1 MKDANPSVME
11 YDSCPVRG
19 SLARGR
25 RGLMTTTPRIAVL
38 MVALLIMALFFAAP
52 AYASASDEAEQSA
65 NDAYN
70 WVWCEAGYY
79 NYC

>member
-1 MKDANPSVME
+1 
-11 YDSCPVRG
+11 
-19 SLARGR
+19 
-25 RGLMTTTPRIAVL
+25 MTRTPRIAVL